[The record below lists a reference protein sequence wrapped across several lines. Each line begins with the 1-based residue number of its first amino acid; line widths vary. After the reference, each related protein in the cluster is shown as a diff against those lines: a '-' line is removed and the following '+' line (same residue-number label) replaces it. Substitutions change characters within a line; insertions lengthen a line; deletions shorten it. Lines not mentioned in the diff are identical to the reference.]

1 MIRRPW
7 VILLAAG
14 GSRRFGAGKQLARI
28 QGRSLLR
35 RAAECAVAS
44 RPGGC
49 IVVLGARAARLER
62 ELQGLAVRV
71 VRNPG
76 WKSGMAGSLRAGI
89 AALPATAPA
98 ALIFLADQAALG
110 PADLALLAAAS
121 RREPRAIIAAHAGGV
136 RCPPAVIPRR
146 LFPAVRRLRGAAG
159 ARELL
164 RDPQRRVIEFDMPR
178 AALDVD
184 RRGDLERLA
193 QRGVLS

>member
-14 GSRRFGAGKQLARI
+14 GSRRFGAAKQLARI
-28 QGRSLLR
+28 GGRSLLR
-35 RAAECAVAS
+35 RAAECAIAS

-62 ELQGLAVRV
+62 ELQGLAVRI

-76 WKSGMAGSLRAGI
+76 WKSGMAGSLRKGI
-89 AALPATAPA
+89 AALPAAAPA
-98 ALIFLADQAALG
+98 ALVFLADQAALG
-110 PADLALLAAAS
+110 PGDLAVLAAAS
-121 RREPRAIIAAHAGGV
+121 RRAPRAIVTARAGGV

-146 LFPAVRRLRGAAG
+146 LFPAVRRLRGEAG

-164 RDPQRRVIEFDMPR
+164 RDRRRRVIEFDMPR

-184 RRGDLERLA
+184 GPGDLGRIA
-193 QRGVLS
+193 RSAMLS